1 MSIPFSLVALTT
13 LHIRPFHLVLV
24 AALAGTLAGLT
35 GPAGAAAQEVW
46 PDDDWPRSTPEAQGL
61 DPEQLN
67 ELVALIREG
76 ERFPDLH
83 GLLIVRNGHL
93 VVEEYF
99 GSWNPEL
106 LHTLQSVSKS
116 FTSALIG
123 IAIAEGHVE
132 SVDERVI
139 DFFPQW
145 RDELAQDPRWAAVCL
160 QDLLTMRSGTDYHER
175 GQDSPHFQLNRTPRG
190 WDRFYLDRPMVR
202 DPGTYWQYDSGAVIL
217 MSAMLKRRSELH
229 ADAYADR
236 YLFAP
241 LGIERSFWYRNREGH
256 PHTGGGLS
264 LLPRDMA
271 RFGLLYL
278 RRGRWRDQ
286 QVVPAEWVEESTRQQ
301 VAFEPPRGHSTGYA
315 YLWWILEP
323 DPDGEGKERIY
334 AAMGFRAQY
343 IFVVPE
349 HDMVVVVTGGTQSG
363 RDQRR
368 PIEFLYSHILP
379 AVRR

>member
-202 DPGTYWQYDSGAVIL
+202 DPGTYWQYDSGA
-217 MSAMLKRRSELH
+217 SASNAPSGTATEKATRTRAAVSVCSPATWPGSAYCICVVDVGGTNRLCQPSGLRSRH
-229 ADAYADR
+229 AS
-236 YLFAP
+236 
-241 LGIERSFWYRNREGH
+241 RSPSSRHAATRPATHTCGGFW
-256 PHTGGGLS
+256 S
-264 LLPRDMA
+264 LIRTA
-271 RFGLLYL
+271 RGKS
-278 RRGRWRDQ
+278 G
-286 QVVPAEWVEESTRQQ
+286 STR
-301 VAFEPPRGHSTGYA
+301 PWGS
-315 YLWWILEP
+315 
-323 DPDGEGKERIY
+323 
-334 AAMGFRAQY
+334 
-343 IFVVPE
+343 VPNTSSWSPS
-349 HDMVVVVTGGTQSG
+349 MTWSS
-363 RDQRR
+363 
-368 PIEFLYSHILP
+368 L
-379 AVRR
+379 